1 MLNIASEGQT
11 YYIGDKAYREKLNYW
26 FIALKTGEK
35 TIWDYELENDHV
47 NAETDM
53 DGDGDTLVYID
64 RGVSCYEPDGLTQK
78 VEKQIEENGYSP
90 DSDYWEILAQD
101 AEFEQDLRN
110 ELINAIQDELDEL
123 DIDPNIRPYLK

>member
-11 YYIGDKAYREKLNYW
+11 YYIGDKAYRKKLNYW
-26 FIALKTGEK
+26 LKALKTGEK

-53 DGDGDTLVYID
+53 DSDGDTLVYID

-90 DSDYWEILAQD
+90 DSDYWEQLAQD
-101 AEFEQDLRN
+101 VEFEQELR
-110 ELINAIQDELDEL
+110 EKLIEALQDELDEL
-123 DIDPNIRPYLK
+123 DIDLNNIS

>member
-26 FIALKTGEK
+26 LEALQSGKKTV
-35 TIWDYELENDHV
+35 WDYEFENDHV

-53 DGDGDTLVYID
+53 DSDGDTLVRLDY
-64 RGVSCYEPDGLTQK
+64 GVSCYEPNGLTQK

-90 DSDYWEILAQD
+90 SNDYWEKLAQD